1 VHWFAATYEI
11 KNFIIIL
18 YLVSTLLP
26 HLTELSKVF
35 QEGCYITLHRWNL
48 RIFENQQALWCRC

>member
-1 VHWFAATYEI
+1 VHWFAATYEN
-11 KNFIIIL
+11 KNFIMIL

-35 QEGCYITLHRWNL
+35 QEGCFITLHRWKPPCICESTSSL
-48 RIFENQQALWCRC
+48 